1 MVLLAKDIMDPNVLT
16 VDEGIDALDCARRMV
31 AARKGYAVVTRGG
44 GTALTGIVTEWDYLE
59 RVVAKGEDPARVV
72 VGTIASREV
81 QACAPDT
88 PTDEVAT
95 KMATLGVRR
104 LLVRSGDRV
113 LGVITSRHV
122 IGIFRQY
129 IDQLSRE
136 IAGYHNP
143 SPPLG

>member
-16 VDEGIDALDCARRMV
+16 IDEGADALDCARRMV

-44 GTALTGIVTEWDYLE
+44 GALAGIVTEWDYLE
-59 RVVAKGEDPARVV
+59 RVIATGRDPATVPVRA
-72 VGTIASREV
+72 IASTDV
-81 QACAPDT
+81 QSCAPET

-95 KMATLGVRR
+95 QMATLGVRR

-113 LGVITSRHV
+113 VGVITSRHV
-122 IGIFRQY
+122 IAIFRQY
-129 IDQLSRE
+129 IDRLSRE
-136 IAGYHNP
+136 IAGYQNP